1 MLPTSLSALPILAV
15 AALLL
20 LLEESSGAGGSQYQ
34 RRIFERLWSNL
45 TSYAITFHFSDPNPS
60 TEASDTEE
68 WSGMSD
74 AVLPERSGESAPTEQ
89 DDPVHVLQWVLPGR

>member
-1 MLPTSLSALPILAV
+1 MLPTTLSALPILAV
-15 AALLL
+15 ALLL

-34 RRIFERLWSNL
+34 RRNFKLLRSNL
-45 TSYAITFHFSDPNPS
+45 TFYAITFHCSDPNPS

-74 AVLPERSGESAPTEQ
+74 AVLSERSGESAPTEQ
-89 DDPVHVLQWVLPGR
+89 DDPVHVLQRVLPGR